1 MLKSV
6 DEVLYGETNQNPP
19 FWGGIEGI
27 TKILDQFLT
36 KIPEL
41 SSFEAVILWKKMILM
56 IKQLLLRVI

>member
-19 FWGGIEGI
+19 FWGGIKGI

-41 SSFEAVILWKKMILM
+41 RSLEDVILLKKMTLM
-56 IKQLLLRVI
+56 VKQLLLRVI

>member
-19 FWGGIEGI
+19 FWGGIKGI

-36 KIPEL
+36 KIPVL
-41 SSFEAVILWKKMILM
+41 RSLEAVIL
-56 IKQLLLRVI
+56 